1 MEMLEKIKQ
10 QILWVVRTIWR
21 NIKNIWNKWV
31 AWIFKG
37 FYK

>member
-10 QILWVVRTIWR
+10 QILWVVRS
-21 NIKNIWNKWV
+21 IWNKIKTLWDKWV
-31 AWIFKG
+31 NWVFKG